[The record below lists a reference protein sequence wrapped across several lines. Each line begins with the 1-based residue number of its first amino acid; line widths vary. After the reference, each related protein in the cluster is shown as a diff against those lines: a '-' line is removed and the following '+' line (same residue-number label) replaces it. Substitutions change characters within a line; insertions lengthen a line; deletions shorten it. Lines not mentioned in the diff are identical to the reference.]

1 MIFFFF
7 FHFCSKK
14 ALHFYEF
21 VYLRGFE
28 KRERKLVFIGHR
40 FTDLSAK
47 LKLNQRDSR
56 FTVWDLFDVFKV
68 ALVSKS
74 PAIVL
79 FAV

>member
-1 MIFFFF
+1 
-7 FHFCSKK
+7 
-14 ALHFYEF
+14 
-21 VYLRGFE
+21 
-28 KRERKLVFIGHR
+28 LVFIGHR

-56 FTVWDLFDVFKV
+56 FTVWDLFDVFKGV
-68 ALVSKS
+68 LVSKS

>member
-1 MIFFFF
+1 
-7 FHFCSKK
+7 
-14 ALHFYEF
+14 
-21 VYLRGFE
+21 
-28 KRERKLVFIGHR
+28 LVFIGHR

-56 FTVWDLFDVFKV
+56 FTVLDLFDVFKGV
-68 ALVSKS
+68 LISKS